1 MYSSSWETKI
11 TMFKYLSIL
20 ILLLSLASI
29 QEVHAQKSAKAV
41 MDITVQVVKGA
52 NVEANHQNSVTLEQ
66 SGETSIGSIAFG
78 GDVDGMTI
86 TTYSDE
92 IALEDTKGETIYFS
106 VNRNKISGTKKS
118 SGISLYNSSNKPLQN
133 GLYKGN
139 LTTTIAYN

>member
-1 MYSSSWETKI
+1 
-11 TMFKYLSIL
+11 MFNYISIL
-20 ILLLSLASI
+20 ILLLSLVSI

-52 NVEANHQNSVTLEQ
+52 DVEANHQSSVILEQ

-78 GDVDGMTI
+78 GDVEGNTI
-86 TTYSDE
+86 TNYSDE
-92 IALEDTKGETIYFS
+92 IALKDTQGETIYFS

-118 SGISLYNSSNKPLQN
+118 SGISLHNSSNKPLQK
-133 GLYKGN
+133 GLYKGD